1 MPPRVWVVCQ
11 IPRSWVPPGPSSS
24 DLRILLWKE
33 ASLIAQLIRESAC
46 NAGDLGSIP
55 GLGRSPLEGKGYPCQ
70 YSGLGNSME
79 CIVHGVAKTGTQLGD
94 FHLSLG
100 KKDITHVS
108 SPTKAE
114 RGEASREG
122 ERLRG
127 ETSGD
132 REAREIREQR
142 PLTKLHGRRNPDIRQ
157 GSSPSSAPF
166 R

>member
-1 MPPRVWVVCQ
+1 
-11 IPRSWVPPGPSSS
+11 
-24 DLRILLWKE
+24 
-33 ASLIAQLIRESAC
+33 
-46 NAGDLGSIP
+46 
-55 GLGRSPLEGKGYPCQ
+55 
-70 YSGLGNSME
+70 ME